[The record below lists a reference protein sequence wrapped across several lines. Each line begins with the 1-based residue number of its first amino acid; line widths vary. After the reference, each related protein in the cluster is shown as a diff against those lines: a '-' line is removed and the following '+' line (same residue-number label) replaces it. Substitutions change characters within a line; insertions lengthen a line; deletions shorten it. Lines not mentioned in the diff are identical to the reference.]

1 MESLISLKEEEIDK
15 ETLNII
21 ITGCIHGSLDKMYK
35 DIKEY
40 SSTSNK
46 NIDMIL
52 CTGDFECMR
61 TEKDLTF
68 LSCPEKYREMGDF
81 YKYYTSKA
89 IAPYLTIFIGG
100 NHEAS
105 NYLEQNYYGGWVAPN
120 IYYLG
125 RSGLINVKGIRIGGI
140 SGIFNKFD
148 YFRGNFEKD
157 EDDIKGD
164 KKTIFHLREF
174 DVVKMSHV
182 KNKIDIFM
190 THDWPTNL
198 VSDEDKAD
206 VFKKKPHFKNDILEG
221 TLGSFPGEF
230 LLKYLK
236 PSFFICGHM
245 HFYYSN
251 KINDTQIYAFD
262 KCLNERHY
270 FGLIE
275 VKKSLITMDIND
287 NDIYIDPEWMAI
299 TNTFNQY
306 FPNKYG
312 YYSFYNLFDKNA
324 KILYDEIVLK
334 KFKMNLFFKYNFG
347 NIDIDEILND
357 LLKDKFTK
365 KEKIKEELNEQ
376 TKILLKIFDI
386 DNDNNNHYLSKMY
399 LDLNEKN
406 KSKKNEELNDNKYKL
421 KNKDEINFD
430 I

>member
-1 MESLISLKEEEIDK
+1 MESLISLKEEESDK

-206 VFKKKPHFKNDILEG
+206 VFKKRPHFKNDILEG

-306 FPNKYG
+306 FPNKYD
-312 YYSFYNLFDKNA
+312 YYSFYSLFDKNA

>member
-1 MESLISLKEEEIDK
+1 
-15 ETLNII
+15 
-21 ITGCIHGSLDKMYK
+21 
-35 DIKEY
+35 
-40 SSTSNK
+40 
-46 NIDMIL
+46 
-52 CTGDFECMR
+52 
-61 TEKDLTF
+61 
-68 LSCPEKYREMGDF
+68 
-81 YKYYTSKA
+81 
-89 IAPYLTIFIGG
+89 
-100 NHEAS
+100 
-105 NYLEQNYYGGWVAPN
+105 
-120 IYYLG
+120 
-125 RSGLINVKGIRIGGI
+125 
-140 SGIFNKFD
+140 
-148 YFRGNFEKD
+148 
-157 EDDIKGD
+157 
-164 KKTIFHLREF
+164 
-174 DVVKMSHV
+174 MSHV

-206 VFKKKPHFKNDILEG
+206 VFKKRPHFKNDILEG

>member
-40 SSTSNK
+40 SSASNK

-164 KKTIFHLREF
+164 KKSIFHLREF
-174 DVVKMSHV
+174 EVAKMSHV

-198 VSDEDKAD
+198 VSDEDKAN

>member
-46 NIDMIL
+46 KIDMIL

-206 VFKKKPHFKNDILEG
+206 VFKKRPHFKNDILEG

>member
-46 NIDMIL
+46 KIDMIL

-164 KKTIFHLREF
+164 KKSIFHLREF
-174 DVVKMSHV
+174 EVAKMSHV

-206 VFKKKPHFKNDILEG
+206 VFKKRPHFKNDILEG

-312 YYSFYNLFDKNA
+312 YYSFYHLFDKNA

>member
-46 NIDMIL
+46 KIDMIL

-164 KKTIFHLREF
+164 KKSIFHLREF
-174 DVVKMSHV
+174 EVAKMSHV

-206 VFKKKPHFKNDILEG
+206 VFKKRPHFKNDILEG

>member
-46 NIDMIL
+46 KIDMIL

-164 KKTIFHLREF
+164 KKSIFHLREF

-206 VFKKKPHFKNDILEG
+206 VFKKRPHFKNDILEG

-357 LLKDKFTK
+357 LLKDQFTK

>member
-46 NIDMIL
+46 KIDMIL

-164 KKTIFHLREF
+164 KKSIFHLREF

-206 VFKKKPHFKNDILEG
+206 VFKKRPHFKNDILEG

-312 YYSFYNLFDKNA
+312 YYSFYNLFYKNA

>member
-1 MESLISLKEEEIDK
+1 MESSLPLKEEEIEQD
-15 ETLNII
+15 TLNII

-40 SSTSNK
+40 SSTNNK
-46 NIDMIL
+46 KIDMVL

-81 YKYYTSKA
+81 YKYYTSKT

-125 RSGLINVKGIRIGGI
+125 RSGVINVKGIRIGGI
-140 SGIFNKFD
+140 SGIFNKYD

-164 KKTIFHLREF
+164 KKSIFHLREF

-198 VSDEDKAD
+198 VGDEDKQD

-236 PSFFICGHM
+236 PNFFICGHM

-251 KINDTQIYAFD
+251 KINETEIFAFD
-262 KCLNERHY
+262 KCLNKRHY

-275 VKKSLITMDIND
+275 VKKSLVSMDIND
-287 NDIYIDPEWMAI
+287 NDIYIDPEWMSI
-299 TNTFNQY
+299 THTFNQY
-306 FPNKYG
+306 FPTKYD

-324 KILYDEIVLK
+324 RTIYNEIVLK
-334 KFKMNLFFKYNFG
+334 KFKMNLFFKYKYDD
-347 NIDIDEILND
+347 IDIDEIIND

-365 KEKIKEELNEQ
+365 KQQIKDDINEQ
-376 TKILLKIFDI
+376 TKLLLNIFDI

-399 LDLNEKN
+399 LEFFE
-406 KSKKNEELNDNKYKL
+406 KNEEKKSEEKNDNKYKI

>member
-46 NIDMIL
+46 KIDMIL

-198 VSDEDKAD
+198 VSDEDKAN
-206 VFKKKPHFKNDILEG
+206 VFKKKPHFKNEILDG

>member
-46 NIDMIL
+46 KIDMIL

-164 KKTIFHLREF
+164 KKSIFHLREF
-174 DVVKMSHV
+174 EVAKMSHV

-206 VFKKKPHFKNDILEG
+206 VFKKRPHFKNDILEG

-357 LLKDKFTK
+357 LLKDQFTK
-365 KEKIKEELNEQ
+365 K
-376 TKILLKIFDI
+376 
-386 DNDNNNHYLSKMY
+386 
-399 LDLNEKN
+399 
-406 KSKKNEELNDNKYKL
+406 
-421 KNKDEINFD
+421 
-430 I
+430 

>member
-46 NIDMIL
+46 KIDMIL

-164 KKTIFHLREF
+164 KKSIFHL
-174 DVVKMSHV
+174 
-182 KNKIDIFM
+182 
-190 THDWPTNL
+190 
-198 VSDEDKAD
+198 
-206 VFKKKPHFKNDILEG
+206 
-221 TLGSFPGEF
+221 
-230 LLKYLK
+230 
-236 PSFFICGHM
+236 CHM
-245 HFYYSN
+245 
-251 KINDTQIYAFD
+251 
-262 KCLNERHY
+262 L
-270 FGLIE
+270 
-275 VKKSLITMDIND
+275 
-287 NDIYIDPEWMAI
+287 
-299 TNTFNQY
+299 
-306 FPNKYG
+306 
-312 YYSFYNLFDKNA
+312 
-324 KILYDEIVLK
+324 
-334 KFKMNLFFKYNFG
+334 
-347 NIDIDEILND
+347 
-357 LLKDKFTK
+357 
-365 KEKIKEELNEQ
+365 KIKL
-376 TKILLKIFDI
+376 IF
-386 DNDNNNHYLSKMY
+386 L
-399 LDLNEKN
+399 
-406 KSKKNEELNDNKYKL
+406 
-421 KNKDEINFD
+421 
-430 I
+430 

>member
-1 MESLISLKEEEIDK
+1 MESTLPLKEEEIK
-15 ETLNII
+15 EETLNII
-21 ITGCIHGSLDKMYK
+21 ITGCIHGSLDKMYN

-40 SSTSNK
+40 SSKNNK
-46 NIDMIL
+46 KIDLVL

-61 TEKDLTF
+61 TENDLTF

-81 YKYYTSKA
+81 YKYYTSKI

-140 SGIFNKFD
+140 SGIFNKYD
-148 YFRGNFEKD
+148 YFRGNFEK
-157 EDDIKGD
+157 EENDIKGD
-164 KKTIFHLREF
+164 KKSIFHLREF

-198 VSDEDKAD
+198 VSDEDKAN
-206 VFKKKPHFKNDILEG
+206 VFKKKPHFKNDILDG

-236 PSFFICGHM
+236 PRFFICGHM

-299 TNTFNQY
+299 TNVFNQF
-306 FPNKYG
+306 FPNKYD
-312 YYSFYNLFDKNA
+312 YYSLFNLFDKNA
-324 KILYDEIVLK
+324 KIIYNEIVLN
-334 KFKMNLFFKYNFG
+334 KFKMNLFFKHKFEE
-347 NIDIDEILND
+347 IDIDENINE

-365 KEKIKEELNEQ
+365 KEKIKDDLNEQ
-376 TKILLKIFDI
+376 TKYLLNIFDI
-386 DNDNNNHYLSKMY
+386 DNDGNNHYLSKKY
-399 LDLNEKN
+399 LELEEKN
-406 KSKKNEELNDNKYKL
+406 KLKKKE
-421 KNKDEINFD
+421 
-430 I
+430 

>member
-164 KKTIFHLREF
+164 KKSIFHLREF

-198 VSDEDKAD
+198 VSDEDKAN
-206 VFKKKPHFKNDILEG
+206 VFKKKPHFKNDILDG

-357 LLKDKFTK
+357 LLKDQFTK